1 MKPYNSQVPQTDG
14 VEENHASTAET
25 ARTLLQ
31 DCVDKAKKLI
41 DDAIEKA
48 KERTGQANPNACSVK
63 VPYELI
69 GMIIGRG
76 GETIKD

>member
-1 MKPYNSQVPQTDG
+1 MGWKQTTLQMQKP
-14 VEENHASTAET
+14 E
-25 ARTLLQ
+25 TLLQ

-69 GMIIGRG
+69 GMVIGRG
-76 GETIKD
+76 GETIKDCPLG